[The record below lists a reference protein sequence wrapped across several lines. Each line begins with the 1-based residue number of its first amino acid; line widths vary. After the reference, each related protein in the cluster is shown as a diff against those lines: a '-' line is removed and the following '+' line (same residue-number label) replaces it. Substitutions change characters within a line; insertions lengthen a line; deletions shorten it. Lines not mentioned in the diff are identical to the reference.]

1 MIKDSSTKKYAPLV
15 GAAGI
20 GSMLGS
26 GIIIGLSATITAWQS
41 GLGLTDSQVGILS
54 GALTFA
60 IAAGSLL
67 AGMISK
73 KIGLIRSFNILN
85 IFYAIGALICVL
97 CNNFMT
103 LLLGLVLTGFISGVD
118 LPISLTV
125 ISHDAPD
132 ERTSAQMVSSTQIF
146 WQIGVF
152 ASYIMAFIVS
162 TISGDL
168 GARVVFGL
176 LGIIAVIAFVWR
188 TFSPKFKEFHK
199 AGESYR
205 AKKGNDKNVQDVS
218 FIKVLTS
225 GKDKNKFVK
234 LFSCIIVFYV
244 CWNLLANT
252 FGQFQTYILVKA
264 NASQSLATGTGIAL
278 NILGLFLVA
287 LFASVAGSKN
297 RNKFFFVG
305 IIIQAGA
312 MIGISLGG
320 GTLFM
325 IIAMIACYNI
335 GNQFAGEAIYKVWT
349 QESFPAEARASM
361 QGFINGFSRF
371 LCGVFALITP
381 WLVTPERIQMTML
394 GFAGIVLISAIAGT
408 IMIKLQKQYGIGQ
421 MEKDVEYQDTKIS

>member
-1 MIKDSSTKKYAPLV
+1 MSQDKSVKKYAPLV

-26 GIIIGLSATITAWQS
+26 GIIIGLSATITVWQA
-41 GLGLTDSQVGILS
+41 GLGLTEGQVGILS

-67 AGMISK
+67 AGTISK
-73 KIGLIRSFNILN
+73 AMGLIRSFNSLN
-85 IFYAIGALICVL
+85 ILYAAGALICVL
-97 CNNFMT
+97 SGNFPM
-103 LLLGLVLTGFISGVD
+103 LLAGLILAGFASGAD

-132 ERTSAQMVSSTQIF
+132 ERTSASMVSSTQIF

-162 TISGDL
+162 TVEGDL
-168 GARVVFGL
+168 GARIVFGL
-176 LGIIAVIAFVWR
+176 LGVIAAVAFLWR
-188 TFSPKFKEFHK
+188 TFSPKFREFHE
-199 AGESYR
+199 AGDRYR
-205 AKKGNDKNVQDVS
+205 AAESSSGSAEAVS
-218 FIKVLTS
+218 FTKILTS
-225 GKDKNKFVK
+225 GNEKSKFTK
-234 LFSCIIVFYV
+234 LFLCIIIFYV

-264 NASQSLATGTGIAL
+264 NASQSVATGTGIAL
-278 NILGLFLVA
+278 NVLGLFLVA
-287 LFASVAGSKN
+287 LFASVAGSRN

-305 IIIQAGA
+305 IVIQAGA
-312 MIGISLGG
+312 MLGIAFGG

-349 QESFPAEARASM
+349 QESFPSEARASM

-371 LCGVFALITP
+371 CCGLFALITP
-381 WLVTPERIQMTML
+381 WLVAGERIQMTMF
-394 GFAGIVLISAIAGT
+394 GFAGIVLVSAAAGT
-408 IMIKLQKQYGIGQ
+408 IMIRLQKKYGIGQ
-421 MEKDVEYQDTKIS
+421 ME

>member
-1 MIKDSSTKKYAPLV
+1 MSQDKSVKKYAPLV

-26 GIIIGLSATITAWQS
+26 GIIIGLSATITVWQA
-41 GLGLTDSQVGILS
+41 GLGLTEGQVGILS

-67 AGMISK
+67 AGTISK
-73 KIGLIRSFNILN
+73 AMGLIRSFNSLN
-85 IFYAIGALICVL
+85 ILYAAGALICVL
-97 CNNFMT
+97 SGNFPM
-103 LLLGLVLTGFISGVD
+103 LLAGLILAGVASGAD

-132 ERTSAQMVSSTQIF
+132 ERTSASMVSSTQIF

-162 TISGDL
+162 TVEGDL
-168 GARVVFGL
+168 GARIVFGL
-176 LGIIAVIAFVWR
+176 LGGIAAVAFLWR
-188 TFSPKFKEFHK
+188 TFSPKFREFHE
-199 AGESYR
+199 AGDRYR
-205 AKKGNDKNVQDVS
+205 AAESSSGSAEAVS
-218 FIKVLTS
+218 FTKILTS
-225 GKDKNKFVK
+225 GNEKSKFTK
-234 LFSCIIVFYV
+234 LFLCIIIFYV

-264 NASQSLATGTGIAL
+264 NASQSVATGTGIAL
-278 NILGLFLVA
+278 NVLGLFLVA
-287 LFASVAGSKN
+287 LFASVAGSRN
-297 RNKFFFVG
+297 RNKLFFVG
-305 IIIQAGA
+305 IVIQAGA
-312 MIGISLGG
+312 MLGIAFGG

-349 QESFPAEARASM
+349 QESFPSEARASM

-371 LCGVFALITP
+371 CCGLFALITP
-381 WLVTPERIQMTML
+381 WLVAGERIQMTMF
-394 GFAGIVLISAIAGT
+394 GFAGIVLVSAAAGT
-408 IMIKLQKQYGIGQ
+408 IMIRLQKKYGIGQ
-421 MEKDVEYQDTKIS
+421 ME

>member
-1 MIKDSSTKKYAPLV
+1 MGQDKSVKKYAPLI

-26 GIIIGLSATITAWQS
+26 GIIIGLSATITVWQA
-41 GLGLTDSQVGILS
+41 GLGLTEGQVGILS

-67 AGMISK
+67 AGTISK
-73 KIGLIRSFNILN
+73 TMGLIRSFNSLN
-85 IFYAIGALICVL
+85 VLYALGALICVL
-97 CNNFMT
+97 SGNFPM
-103 LLLGLVLTGFISGVD
+103 LLTGLILAGFASGAD

-132 ERTSAQMVSSTQIF
+132 ERTSAGMVSSTQIF

-162 TISGDL
+162 TVEGDL
-168 GARVVFGL
+168 GARIVFGL
-176 LGIIAVIAFVWR
+176 LGGIAAAAFLWR
-188 TFSPKFKEFHK
+188 TFSPKFKEFHE
-199 AGESYR
+199 AGDRYR
-205 AKKGNDKNVQDVS
+205 AAENSSGSAEEVS
-218 FIKVLTS
+218 FTKILTS
-225 GKDKNKFVK
+225 GNEKSKFTK
-234 LFSCIIVFYV
+234 LFLCIIVFYV

-264 NASQSLATGTGIAL
+264 NASQSVATGTGIAL
-278 NILGLFLVA
+278 NVLGLFLVA
-287 LFASVAGSKN
+287 LFASAAGSKN

-305 IIIQAGA
+305 IVIQAGA
-312 MIGISLGG
+312 MLGIALGG

-349 QESFPAEARASM
+349 QESFPAKARASM

-371 LCGVFALITP
+371 CCGLFALITP
-381 WLVTPERIQMTML
+381 WLVAGERIQMTMF
-394 GFAGIVLISAIAGT
+394 GFAGIVLISAAAGT
-408 IMIKLQKQYGIGQ
+408 TMIRLQKKYGIGQ
-421 MEKDVEYQDTKIS
+421 ME

>member
-1 MIKDSSTKKYAPLV
+1 MSQDKNSKKYAPLV

-26 GIIIGLSATITAWQS
+26 GIIIGLSATITVWQN
-41 GLGLTDSQVGILS
+41 GLGLTEGQVGILS

-67 AGMISK
+67 AGTISK
-73 KIGLIRSFNILN
+73 GMGLIRAFNSLNIL
-85 IFYAIGALICVL
+85 YAAGALICVL
-97 CNNFMT
+97 SGSFPM
-103 LLLGLVLTGFISGVD
+103 LLAGLILAGFTSGAD

-132 ERTSAQMVSSTQIF
+132 ERTSAGMVSSTQIF

-162 TISGDL
+162 TVEGDL
-168 GARVVFGL
+168 GARIVFGL
-176 LGIIAVIAFVWR
+176 LGGIAAVAFLWR
-188 TFSPKFKEFHK
+188 TFSPKFREFHE
-199 AGESYR
+199 AGDRYR
-205 AKKGNDKNVQDVS
+205 AAESSSGSTEEVS
-218 FIKVLTS
+218 FTKILTS
-225 GKDKNKFVK
+225 GNEKSKFTK
-234 LFSCIIVFYV
+234 LFLCIIIFYV

-264 NASQSLATGTGIAL
+264 DASQSVATGTGIAL
-278 NILGLFLVA
+278 NVLGLFLVA

-305 IIIQAGA
+305 IVIQAGA
-312 MIGISLGG
+312 MLGIALGG

-349 QESFPAEARASM
+349 QESFPSEARASM

-371 LCGVFALITP
+371 CCGLFALITP
-381 WLVTPERIQMTML
+381 WLVAGERIQMTMF
-394 GFAGIVLISAIAGT
+394 GFAGIVLISAAAGT
-408 IMIKLQKQYGIGQ
+408 IMIRLQKKYGIGQ
-421 MEKDVEYQDTKIS
+421 ME